1 VAGRDP
7 DAIAREIEQTRA
19 ELAQAVDAIADRVS
33 PKNVATRGAEAL
45 KAQVTAAK
53 DKPQVVAAAAV
64 GVVIVAWLVRRRR
77 RR

>member
-7 DAIAREIEQTRA
+7 DAVAREIAQTRA

-33 PKNVATRGAEAL
+33 PKNVAARGAEAL
-45 KAQVTAAK
+45 KAQVAVAK
-53 DKPQVVAAAAV
+53 EKPQVIAAAAV

-77 RR
+77 RG